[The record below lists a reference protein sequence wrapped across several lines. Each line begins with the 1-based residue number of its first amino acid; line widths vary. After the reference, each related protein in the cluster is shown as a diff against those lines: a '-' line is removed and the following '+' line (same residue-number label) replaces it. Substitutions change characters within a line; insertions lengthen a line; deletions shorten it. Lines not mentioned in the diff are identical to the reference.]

1 MKFNFQV
8 EISLFSHLAIK
19 LTAQQRCCVVRF
31 IASLFVKLYRI
42 AHHLAIG
49 PKPYGTATIFIKKVQ
64 KQK

>member
-31 IASLFVKLYRI
+31 IAKKNLMKNKL
-42 AHHLAIG
+42 LKAIVVCLIMF
-49 PKPYGTATIFIKKVQ
+49 YYFCAFTH
-64 KQK
+64 